1 MSRKNA
7 SHWIKKLELEKHPF
21 MDSGYFKEIFRD
33 DQNQV
38 VTSNEETRAA
48 STLIYFL
55 HLPEGSD
62 IGPEKTFYRSKSS
75 VISHFYDGQPIKI
88 FLLDK
93 EKQVQSVTIGPDT
106 QLHYVVK
113 PGTWFS
119 RFLDFEPKEDLEKS
133 PFSLVGVTVAPG
145 FDLRDLENSSLK
157 DIQSSK

>member
-88 FLLDK
+88 FLLDE

-119 RFLDFEPKEDLEKS
+119 RFLDFEPEEDLEKS
-133 PFSLVGVTVAPG
+133 PFSLVGVTVG
-145 FDLRDLENSSLK
+145 GTRL
-157 DIQSSK
+157 